1 MDGDDV
7 DDEGEEVM
15 INVGVVVGTSDG
27 SYVGLILFGLE
38 DRKRVGTID
47 GYDDGLLEGMID
59 AIVVDVVV
67 GDTVTISVGLA
78 VDSLDGKLVDITGND
93 DVADDD
99 DGIALNDMV
108 GKVLGN
114 TENDVDGFKLGCGEW
129 MVDGLKVG
137 MPDSRSLGFDVGDAT
152 R

>member
-1 MDGDDV
+1 
-7 DDEGEEVM
+7 
-15 INVGVVVGTSDG
+15 
-27 SYVGLILFGLE
+27 
-38 DRKRVGTID
+38 
-47 GYDDGLLEGMID
+47 
-59 AIVVDVVV
+59 
-67 GDTVTISVGLA
+67 
-78 VDSLDGKLVDITGND
+78 
-93 DVADDD
+93 
-99 DGIALNDMV
+99 MV

>member
-1 MDGDDV
+1 MV
-7 DDEGEEVM
+7 FEEE
-15 INVGVVVGTSDG
+15 INNTSKATWA
-27 SYVGLILFGLE
+27 ILE
-38 DRKRVGTID
+38 IK
-47 GYDDGLLEGMID
+47 
-59 AIVVDVVV
+59 
-67 GDTVTISVGLA
+67 
-78 VDSLDGKLVDITGND
+78 GND
-93 DVADDD
+93 DDDD

-114 TENDVDGFKLGCGEW
+114 IENDVDGFKLGCGEW